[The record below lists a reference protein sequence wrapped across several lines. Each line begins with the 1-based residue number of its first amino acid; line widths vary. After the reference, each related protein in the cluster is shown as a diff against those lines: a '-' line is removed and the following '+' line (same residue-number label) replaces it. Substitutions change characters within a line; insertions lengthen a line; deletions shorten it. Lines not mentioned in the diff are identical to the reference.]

1 MKSKESKLKIVR
13 RGDALIL
20 TMFIMAGMLIAAM
33 GGSYVALLEIRASG
47 LESQSTKAYYAAE
60 AGAEDFLYQ
69 FRKQAYTDYGS
80 YNPHS
85 FDTNDNQFLFSGQ
98 LDNDTS
104 YSVYYQKSITPIIFN
119 ALGSYQNVKRSVQL
133 RIGSGG

>member
-1 MKSKESKLKIVR
+1 MKFKVLQLKISR

-47 LESQSTKAYYAAE
+47 LEAQSTKAYYAAE

-69 FRKQAYTDYGS
+69 FRKQGYSDYGHF
-80 YNPHS
+80 NFKP
-85 FDTNDNQFLFSGQ
+85 FINNNQFLFNGQ

-104 YSVYYQKSITPIIFN
+104 YKVYYQESSAPVIFN
-119 ALGSYQNVKRSVQL
+119 SIGSYQNVKRSVQL
-133 RIGSGG
+133 RIGSGA